1 MSDSDEGR
9 SPNHQVSPQAS
20 EVRAWYNTLYA
31 SVGLESTRPP
41 EAYPLFLDLLGVR
54 PGTRLLDVSCGSG
67 FLLKAARE
75 RGVDAYGID
84 LSDEAVRLAARVAPQ
99 VRLAVGAGEE
109 LCFRDGSFD
118 YVTCLGSLEHFLD
131 MAHGVREM
139 QRVAKPDAQFCIMVP
154 NADFLGW
161 RVLGRRGTAQQ
172 DINEQLLS
180 LRAWERFFTD
190 QHFRVLNVL
199 PDRWHAVKWR
209 HGYARGPWRLAK
221 GILTEAVWRLMPLR
235 FEYQF
240 VFVLRRR
247 NTLPTSP

>member
-1 MSDSDEGR
+1 MPTDHD
-9 SPNHQVSPQAS
+9 VKVS

-31 SVGLESTRPP
+31 SAGLESTRPV
-41 EAYPLFLDLLGVR
+41 EAYPLFLDLLGAR
-54 PGTRLLDVSCGSG
+54 SGSRLLDVSCGSG

-75 RGVDAYGID
+75 RGVAASGID
-84 LSDEAVRLAARVAPQ
+84 LSDQAVRLAARVAPGA
-99 VRLAVGAGEE
+99 RLAVGAGEQ
-109 LCFRDGSFD
+109 LCFRDNSFD

-131 MAHGVREM
+131 MGRGVQEM
-139 QRVAKPDAQFCIMVP
+139 QRVAKRDAQFCIMVP

-161 RVLGRRGTAQQ
+161 RILGRRGTAQQ
-172 DINEQLLS
+172 DINERLLS
-180 LRAWERFFTD
+180 LREWQRFFTD
-190 QHFRVLNVL
+190 QGFRVLNVL

-221 GILTEAVWRLMPLR
+221 GILTEAVWRLIPLR

-240 VFVLRRR
+240 IFVLRRR